1 MSGAG
6 TTDQSRVE
14 ILDKLVADVG
24 DELSAPV
31 TPTTPLISSGLL
43 RSVQTAWLLKYVE
56 REFGVR
62 VRLDRMALR
71 NFETLESVTTLILEL
86 RSSAG

>member
-1 MSGAG
+1 M
-6 TTDQSRVE
+6 TDQTRIE

-31 TPTTPLISSGLL
+31 TPTTALISSGLL

-62 VRLDRMALR
+62 VRLDRLALR

-86 RSSAG
+86 RASAG